1 MERKSNKI
9 KIFIGLIVLL
19 FLAFG
24 NYFKSDEDIYI
35 NPNYPRI
42 LYFLQANISCF
53 VTAKKNNLKFKDL
66 FKKI

>member
-1 MERKSNKI
+1 MRILGIALEKFSENI
-9 KIFIGLIVLL
+9 LL
-19 FLAFG
+19 L
-24 NYFKSDEDIYI
+24 KSDEDIYI

-53 VTAKKNNLKFKDL
+53 ITARKNNLKFKDL

>member
-1 MERKSNKI
+1 MALEKFSENI
-9 KIFIGLIVLL
+9 LL
-19 FLAFG
+19 L
-24 NYFKSDEDIYI
+24 KSDEDVYI

-53 VTAKKNNLKFKDL
+53 ITARKNNLKFRDL